1 MIYLIDTIAFNKYYE
16 YKNNQTC
23 DVPKNINIVE
33 LVNLL
38 SNANANGDKV
48 WVHSATM
55 YELFI
60 RCYRNN
66 KVQEEYR
73 NKNQF
78 NLGQFA
84 DAYQFLVKENH
95 FRIMNERPYYFQW
108 EQIVEYYNDEKYLNI
123 DEFIKIKMEM
133 ELNFLHIYIISITT
147 ICSLIWFEK
156 YKDTKETE
164 YMNDESWMNLFT
176 GFMGEKINLRIKDV
190 LKDYYYNF
198 KKKESVKNEID
209 FLLGYVLDRYE
220 YFIKHKFAK
229 NADALYNEKLLQE
242 KFNRL
247 NNYIVQINKEEIL
260 SSISGAERAKEV
272 MKSYKKQLD
281 KYIGDFL
288 GGALDKLPAMTKIS
302 KQYIVRLF
310 KDTLLQGT
318 KISKNDASDYLII
331 SAGDLER
338 SEEKIVLI
346 TYDKKMKKFLEDNH
360 VFYDKKIYSKV
371 YND

>member
-1 MIYLIDTIAFNKYYE
+1 
-16 YKNNQTC
+16 
-23 DVPKNINIVE
+23 
-33 LVNLL
+33 
-38 SNANANGDKV
+38 
-48 WVHSATM
+48 
-55 YELFI
+55 
-60 RCYRNN
+60 
-66 KVQEEYR
+66 
-73 NKNQF
+73 
-78 NLGQFA
+78 
-84 DAYQFLVKENH
+84 
-95 FRIMNERPYYFQW
+95 
-108 EQIVEYYNDEKYLNI
+108 
-123 DEFIKIKMEM
+123 M

-147 ICSLIWFEK
+147 IFSFIWFEK
-156 YKDTKETE
+156 YKDTEETE

-176 GFMGEKINLRIKDV
+176 GLMGEKIDLRLRDI

-198 KKKESVKNEID
+198 DKKESAKNEID

-220 YFIKHKFAK
+220 YFIKHKLAK

-247 NNYIVQINKEEIL
+247 NNYIMQISEEEIS
-260 SSISGAERAKEV
+260 SSIRGAERAKEV

-288 GGALDKLPAMTKIS
+288 EGALDKLPAMTKIS
-302 KQYIVRLF
+302 KQYIVKLF

-331 SAGDLER
+331 SAGDLDQ
-338 SEEKIVLI
+338 SGEKIVLI
-346 TYDKKMKKFLEDNH
+346 TYDKKMKKFLEENH